1 MILKNLIRKSH
12 GMAVVEAVEGL
23 AGKFRGSM
31 AGALMGD
38 CLGAPFEGESR
49 ASRSVL
55 NSYFRRL
62 ADPAL
67 KVPYKLYTDDTAM
80 TRCVAQSLIDEK
92 GYCATDMAKKFVKE
106 YYNEPKRGYG
116 SNVTDVFAALRATK
130 FQDVYAP
137 AGIQFGGRGSYGNG
151 AAMRIAPVALFCYDA
166 PDKEVVH
173 IAKDS
178 SLLTHANRL
187 GYNGAVLQCL
197 AVHQALHTPANK
209 LDSVKFVE
217 SLITKMKTVE
227 TPKDDDI
234 LDEGENPFIYVKKLE
249 KLLELMEQGD
259 SVTPSQV
266 EDTLGVYISA
276 HMSVPTA
283 IYSFIRALNPVTN
296 IESDNAFLRTIHYA
310 ISLGGDTDTIASMAG
325 SIAGA
330 YYGFSEIP
338 ESFHRHCEALSD
350 AIEQADQLFKMRK
363 PKSTET

>member
-1 MILKNLIRKSH
+1 MH
-12 GMAVVEAVEGL
+12 
-23 AGKFRGSM
+23 
-31 AGALMGD
+31 
-38 CLGAPFEGESR
+38 
-49 ASRSVL
+49 
-55 NSYFRRL
+55 
-62 ADPAL
+62 
-67 KVPYKLYTDDTAM
+67 T
-80 TRCVAQSLIDEK
+80 
-92 GYCATDMAKKFVKE
+92 
-106 YYNEPKRGYG
+106 
-116 SNVTDVFAALRATK
+116 
-130 FQDVYAP
+130 
-137 AGIQFGGRGSYGNG
+137 
-151 AAMRIAPVALFCYDA
+151 AMRIAPVALFCYDA

-187 GYNGAVLQCL
+187 GYNGAVLQ
-197 AVHQALHTPANK
+197 
-209 LDSVKFVE
+209 
-217 SLITKMKTVE
+217 
-227 TPKDDDI
+227 
-234 LDEGENPFIYVKKLE
+234 KLE

-310 ISLGGDTDTIASMAG
+310 IVFGGDTDTIASMAG